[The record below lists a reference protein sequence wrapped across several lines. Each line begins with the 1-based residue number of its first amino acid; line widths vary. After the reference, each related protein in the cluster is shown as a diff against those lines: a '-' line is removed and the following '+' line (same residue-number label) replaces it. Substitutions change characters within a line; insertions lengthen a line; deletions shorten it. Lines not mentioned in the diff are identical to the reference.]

1 MSREACKR
9 MKKQIKKALF
19 GALTIVALIGLT
31 GCGKGS
37 EDTAPAREFYYVPTY
52 QDIDL
57 EVDYIQKSVAAGDN
71 VYMFGSKWNHETGQG
86 KDFMYCYQPV
96 TGELQDF
103 PIEMQTEKG
112 VNMSIQQ
119 MAVNS
124 KGNIVMMV
132 NKYQIPDMTYTE
144 DILTEEAVEETVA
157 EETVAETSEAVVIAD
172 ESVTETAVS
181 EITEEAEATTE
192 SVEVVTESAADY
204 AQPMEYREWVELW
217 EVTTTDATVLSVTDI
232 QDALETEGGFWA
244 QYMALDGQ
252 DNVYFCDGN
261 NKVFVLDSKGDKLF
275 SKQVDTW
282 INGLFAGND
291 GKVYVKTDGEGGM
304 VVRPVDVQAGNFGEA
319 VENEGLSG
327 NSYNQRYYMG
337 SDGTLLVNDES
348 RVFSFDFVTGVK
360 NDLFAWLDADVNSES
375 VQEMGQLSD
384 GRYWALLCEY
394 SENNDYSF
402 VVLKKT
408 PAAEVTVKEEIEF
421 ATMWL
426 DQRVRKNV
434 IDFNKTNEKYRITVK
449 EYGST
454 DYEAGKTQLNNDI
467 TGGNGP
473 DIIDV
478 SQIDYNVYAAKGVFE
493 DLYPYME
500 KSGINK
506 ADYLENVFKA
516 YETGGKLY
524 VIVPQFYVS
533 TAAAK
538 ASLVGD
544 VTGWNLT
551 EMLDV
556 AEKSNVEA
564 VMPYATRDTVFYYC
578 VYNNLDD
585 FINWET
591 GECAFNSDEFIQVLE
606 FAKGFPEEWDYNQ
619 QEEGTHAKIMNNK
632 ILLLQTSV
640 SSVQEY
646 QMMKGMFGGDV
657 AFVGFPNQE
666 RKGNLI
672 QPSNGS
678 VAISAKSKHKDG
690 AWEFVSGL
698 ISEEYQSGIAGEN
711 GMGWGFPIKQSA
723 LEKVFEKAM
732 TPEYYKDEN
741 GKQVE
746 QPKTSWGYDDF
757 NIDIY
762 AAKQEEVDA
771 VKAIIASAEKA
782 YSPSN
787 EELTKIVNEEAAP
800 FFKDQKSAKETAD
813 IIQNRVQIYVNENR

>member
-1 MSREACKR
+1 MSRDMRKYS
-9 MKKQIKKALF
+9 KKFVKKALLV
-19 GALTIVALIGLT
+19 ALTLSTLAGLT
-31 GCGKGS
+31 ACGKDS
-37 EDTAPAREFYYVPTY
+37 EDTTPAREFYYVPAY
-52 QDIDL
+52 QDIEM

-71 VYMFGSKWNHETGQG
+71 VYMYGSKWNQETGQS
-86 KDFMYCYQPV
+86 KDFMYCYQPM
-96 TGELQDF
+96 TGEMKDF
-103 PIEMQTEKG
+103 PIEMKENEGIST
-112 VNMSIQQ
+112 SIQQ

-132 NKYQIPDMTYTE
+132 NKYQIPEVTYTE
-144 DILTEEAVEETVA
+144 DVLSEEATDTATEEATEEAAAEVVIA
-157 EETVAETSEAVVIAD
+157 EETV
-172 ESVTETAVS
+172 TETDVA
-181 EITEEAEATTE
+181 ETEEATSEE
-192 SVEVVTESAADY
+192 VETVTEGAMEMY
-204 AQPMEYREWVELW
+204 QPTEYREWVELW
-217 EVTTTDATVLSVTDI
+217 EVSPADASILSVVDI
-232 QDALETEGGFWA
+232 QPALESEGGFWA
-244 QYMALDGQ
+244 QYMALDAQ
-252 DNVYFCDGN
+252 DNIYFCDGN
-261 NKVFVLDSKGDKLF
+261 SKIYVLDSKGNKLF
-275 SKQVDTW
+275 SKHIDTW

-291 GKVYVKTDGEGGM
+291 GKVYIKTDGETGM
-304 VVRPVDVQAGNFGEA
+304 VVRPVDLQAKNIGEA
-319 VENEGLSG
+319 IKSENLIG
-327 NSYNQRYYMG
+327 NSYNQRYYLG
-337 SDGTLLVNDES
+337 QDGKLLVNDES
-348 RVFSFDFVTGVK
+348 RVFAYDFATDVK
-360 NDLFAWLDADVNSES
+360 TDLFAWLDADINSDS

-394 SENNDYSF
+394 GEKNEYSF
-402 VVLKKT
+402 AVLTKT
-408 PAAEVTVKEEIEF
+408 PAAEVVEKEEVVF
-421 ATMWL
+421 GTMWM
-426 DQRVRKNV
+426 DQRVRKNI

-454 DYEAGKTQLNNDI
+454 DYEAGKMQFNNDI
-467 TGGNGP
+467 TGGNCP

-500 KSGINK
+500 KAGINK
-506 ADYLENVFKA
+506 ADYLENVFTA
-516 YETGGKLY
+516 YESEGKLF
-524 VIVPQFYVS
+524 VIVPQFYIS
-533 TAAAK
+533 TAATK
-538 ASLVGD
+538 ASVVGD
-544 VTGWNLT
+544 ATGWNLQ
-551 EMLDV
+551 EMLDAAKKSK
-556 AEKSNVEA
+556 AES
-564 VMPYATRDTVFYYC
+564 VMPYASRDNVFYYC
-578 VYNNLDD
+578 VYNNIDD

-591 GECAFNSDEFIQVLE
+591 GECHFNGEEFINILE
-606 FAKGFPEEWDYNQ
+606 FAKSFPEEVDYSQ
-619 QEEGTHAKIMNNK
+619 QEEGTHAKIMNNR

-672 QPSNGS
+672 QPTGGS

-711 GMGWGFPIKQSA
+711 GMGWGFPIKKTA
-723 LEKVFEKAM
+723 LDKVFEKAM
-732 TPEYYKDEN
+732 TPEYYKDET

-787 EELTKIVNEEAAP
+787 EELTKIVNEEAAA